1 MPFGGL
7 LSLAGAGL
15 SIGSSLGGLFGSGTP
30 ASNVNMPA
38 TYNYANSPG
47 ADQGAYSGIGGLGQY
62 NVAAGLIPQYQQL
75 AQQSVNNPYAAGYQQ
90 NANATGQAG
99 FNSGAN
105 LAGSALSQLPNVNAL
120 MALGFDPQ
128 NALYSQL
135 QNQNQQQNLAMLGNS
150 GVASTPYGQGVA
162 DKSNT
167 DFNINWQNQQLG
179 RASQGAGAAGQ
190 LLGNIGGATN
200 TGLNQMATGSGMPY
214 STFQGINANAL
225 NTLGQTGAFGSS
237 ASAIPQQQI
246 QDYLAYLSGA
256 TGQQGANNQTGQ
268 LGLNQANSSFQQS
281 QQLGSNLGA
290 GLSGLSRGF
299 GPGGAASSWF
309 GGGQGGGTASTIN
322 YGGQAWPAYA

>member
-7 LSLAGAGL
+7 LSLAGAG
-15 SIGSSLGGLFGSGTP
+15 ITAGSSLAGLFGGTP
-30 ASNVNMPA
+30 ASQVPMPS
-38 TYNYANSPG
+38 TYNYSNSPG
-47 ADQGAYSGIGGLGQY
+47 ADQGAYGGIGGLGQY
-62 NVAAGLIPQYQQL
+62 NVAAGLIPQYQQI
-75 AQQSVNNPYAAGYQQ
+75 AQQSVNNPYASGYQQ
-90 NANATGQAG
+90 NANTTGQAG

-105 LAGSALSQLPNVNAL
+105 LAGSALSQLPNVQAL
-120 MALGFDPQ
+120 MSLGFDPQ
-128 NALYSQL
+128 NALYAQS
-135 QNQNQQQNLAMLGNS
+135 QNQNQQQNLAMLNNS
-150 GVASTPYGQGVA
+150 GVGSTPYGQGVA

-167 DFNINWQNQQLG
+167 DFNINWQNQQLQ
-179 RASQGAGAAGQ
+179 RALSGSQGAGQ
-190 LLGNIGGATN
+190 LLGSIGGATN
-200 TGLNQMATGSGMPY
+200 TGLGQMQAGGSLPY

-237 ASAIPQQQI
+237 ASAIPQQQV

-299 GPGGAASSWF
+299 APGGAANGWY
-309 GGGQGGGTASTIN
+309 GGGQGGTASTIN
-322 YGGQAWPAYA
+322 YGGQAWPAYT